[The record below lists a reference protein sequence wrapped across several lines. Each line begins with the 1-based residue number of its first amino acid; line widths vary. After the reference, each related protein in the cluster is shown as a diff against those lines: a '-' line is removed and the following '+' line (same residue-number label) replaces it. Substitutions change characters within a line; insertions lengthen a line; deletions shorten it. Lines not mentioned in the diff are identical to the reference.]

1 MTNIDHLFQN
11 LALMIPIRFKVTKK
25 EGASFHI
32 QVNEMPYQY
41 DQWHYHPEYQIS
53 LILKGSGIISIGDS
67 MEEFGP
73 NSMYVIAPNVPHVF
87 KNKSSYFEQPATANT
102 HMISLFFLPTA
113 FGGQFLQLP
122 EMVKVNE
129 FLHAAAKGV
138 RINPSLTATLKPL
151 IFELMEAKGAKQLI
165 NLLEVLNQIA
175 LSPQKEFLSSIP
187 YHLKVN
193 ETDSTLNKIF
203 NYIST
208 NFDQQISLEEVSK
221 IAHLNKY
228 AFCRYFKK
236 ITHKSFIAYL
246 NEFRISM
253 ACKFLIKETYS
264 ISQIG
269 FLVGYNNISNF
280 YRQFKK
286 IMKMTPS
293 KYIELYGKAL

>member
-1 MTNIDHLFQN
+1 
-11 LALMIPIRFKVTKK
+11 MIPIRFKVTKK
-25 EGASFHI
+25 EDASFHV
-32 QVNEMPYQY
+32 QVNKMPYQY
-41 DQWHYHPEYQIS
+41 DQLHYHPEYQIS

-67 MEEFGP
+67 LQEFGP
-73 NSMYVIAPNVPHVF
+73 NNIYVIAPNVPHVF
-87 KNKSSYFEQPATANT
+87 KNKSSYYQQPEAANT
-102 HMISLFFLPTA
+102 HMVSLFFLPNA
-113 FGGQFLQLP
+113 FGGQFLKLP

-129 FLHAAAKGV
+129 FLKEAAKGV
-138 RINPSLTATLKPL
+138 KIKASLTTQLKSL
-151 IFELMEAKGAKQLI
+151 ILELIEAKGTKRLI
-165 NLLEVLNQIA
+165 NLLEVLNTMA
-175 LSPQKEFLSSIP
+175 LSPEKEFLSNIP
-187 YHLKVN
+187 YSLKMK
-193 ETDSTLNKIF
+193 ETDNTLNKIF

-208 NFDQQISLEEVSK
+208 NFDQPISLEEVSK

-236 ITHKSFIAYL
+236 ITHKSFVAYL

-264 ISQIG
+264 ISQVG

-293 KYIELYGKAL
+293 KYVELYGKAF

>member
-1 MTNIDHLFQN
+1 
-11 LALMIPIRFKVTKK
+11 MIPIRFKVTKK
-25 EGASFHI
+25 EDASFHI

-41 DQWHYHPEYQIS
+41 DQLHYHPEYQIS
-53 LILKGSGIISIGDS
+53 LILKGSGIISIGNS
-67 MEEFGP
+67 LEEFGP
-73 NSMYVIAPNVPHVF
+73 DNIFVIAPNVPHVF
-87 KNKSSYFEQPATANT
+87 KNKSSYFQQPETANT
-102 HMISLFFLPTA
+102 HMVSLFFLPNA

-122 EMVKVNE
+122 EMVKVND
-129 FLHAAAKGV
+129 FLKEAAKGV
-138 RINPSLTATLKPL
+138 RINPSLTPHLKSL
-151 IFELMEAKGAKQLI
+151 ILELIEAKGTKRLI
-165 NLLEVLNQIA
+165 NLLEMLNIIA
-175 LSPQKEFLSSIP
+175 LSPEKEFLSSMP
-187 YHLKVN
+187 YNLQMKD
-193 ETDSTLNKIF
+193 TDSTLNKIF

-208 NFDQQISLEEVSK
+208 NFDQPISLEEVSK

-236 ITHKSFIAYL
+236 ITHKSFVAYL

-264 ISQIG
+264 ISQVG

-293 KYIELYGKAL
+293 KYVELYGKAF